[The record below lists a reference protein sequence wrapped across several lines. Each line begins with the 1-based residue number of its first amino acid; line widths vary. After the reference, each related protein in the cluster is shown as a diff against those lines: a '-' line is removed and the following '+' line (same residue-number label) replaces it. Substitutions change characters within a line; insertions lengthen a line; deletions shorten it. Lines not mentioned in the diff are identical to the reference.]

1 MPSQKAL
8 IASRGQMPAP
18 EATPAHCLLVT
29 LVGRQLFS
37 QLVGRVVFISQLTK
51 NKDVAGVGLVV
62 GFWGPESL
70 PCPWFFDSR
79 SGGGRGVHAPHHSQ
93 WSAFLWP
100 DHQLQQMGLFSKT
113 GKGQNTTQTDSRPT
127 QVRCGEYRL
136 PCIHQGRTGRPRDQG
151 RAGLRTAP
159 AGSLSCRLQRGN
171 HIPVFYVEIWQT
183 PPLMKAGRFGGHGR
197 C

>member
-1 MPSQKAL
+1 MPAQKARM
-8 IASRGQMPAP
+8 ASGGQTPAP

-37 QLVGRVVFISQLTK
+37 QLVGRVVSILQLTK

-62 GFWGPESL
+62 GFAGPESL

-93 WSAFLWP
+93 WSAFLGP
-100 DHQLQQMGLFSKT
+100 DHQLQQTGLLSKR
-113 GKGQNTTQTDSRPT
+113 GKEQNKTRTDSRPT
-127 QVRCGEYRL
+127 QVRGDECRL

-171 HIPVFYVEIWQT
+171 HIPVFYVEMWQT

-197 C
+197 Y